1 MKCDYCIQTDN
12 GPNPYVV
19 NIEFAAAEN
28 RNFRTAIW
36 TGNEMQMTLMCIPP
50 CGEIGLE
57 IHEDTDQLLRIE
69 QGTAIVKIGRCRNQ
83 LEFQKHVC
91 KGDIVFVPAGSWH
104 NVVNMGRNPL
114 KISSVYAPPKHRRG
128 TVHRTNADAE
138 KEEY

>member
-36 TGNEMQMTLMCIPP
+36 TGNDMQMTLMCIPP
-50 CGEIGLE
+50 CGEIGME

-91 KGDIVFVPAGSWH
+91 KGDIAFVPAGSWH

-128 TVHRTNADAE
+128 TVHRTKADAE